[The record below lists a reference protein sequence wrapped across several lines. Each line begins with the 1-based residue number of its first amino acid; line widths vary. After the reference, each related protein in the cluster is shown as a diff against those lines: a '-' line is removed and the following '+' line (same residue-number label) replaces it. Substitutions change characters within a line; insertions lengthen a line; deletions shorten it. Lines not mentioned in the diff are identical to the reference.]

1 MSKLKRR
8 FYFLIHFIFI
18 SGFLY
23 AFYHFLNTPK
33 SIFLHRRLWAY
44 ESWIILSFYSL
55 FIYLILWEKEVR
67 VGVKVKSGLKR
78 FKQVMIANLL
88 LLIFPWGLFLI
99 FAPKFLL
106 EIFSLRSIYWRILG
120 IGSLLGAL
128 IYYFPFRFYRKK
140 ISYYILAFGF
150 IDNLLAGAVVVFLF
164 LLGKVPLI
172 AFSTSPLLFYF
183 AFFFLEQAR
192 DYKSSRN

>member
-8 FYFLIHFIFI
+8 FYFLVHLIFI

-23 AFYHFLNTPK
+23 AFYHFIQTPR
-33 SIFLHRRLWAY
+33 SISLDRRLWAY

-55 FIYLILWEKEVR
+55 FTYLVLWEKETR
-67 VGVKVKSGLKR
+67 VGVKVKNGFKW
-78 FKQVMIANLL
+78 FKQVMLTNLL
-88 LLIFPWGLFLI
+88 LLIFPWGLFLLL
-99 FAPKFLL
+99 APKFLL
-106 EIFSLRSIYWRILG
+106 EIFHLRSIYWRVLG

-128 IYYFPFRFYRKK
+128 IYYFPFRFYKKK

-150 IDNLLAGAVVVFLF
+150 IDNLLAGAIVVFLF
-164 LLGKVPLI
+164 ILGKVPLV
-172 AFSTSPLLFYF
+172 AFSSSPLLFYF

-192 DYKSSRN
+192 DYKS